1 MPGIESRLA
10 LLYTFGVAQ
19 GRLSLARWIDVC
31 CTAPARVFGLA
42 GRKGALAVGA
52 DADVVI
58 FDPERE
64 VTISR
69 SILHENCDY
78 TPYEGY
84 RLKGYPVLTMLRG
97 RVIARDGEFVGGS
110 GGGRFLVRDT
120 SRQVDK

>member
-10 LLYTFGVAQ
+10 LLYTFGVGA
-19 GRLSLARWIDVC
+19 GWLSLERWVDVC
-31 CTAPARVFGLA
+31 CAAPARIFGLA
-42 GRKGALAVGA
+42 GRKGALAPGA

-64 VTISR
+64 VTLSR
-69 SILHENCDY
+69 SMLHENCDY

-97 RVIARDGEFVGGS
+97 RVIARNGEFVGGQAAGVS
-110 GGGRFLVRDT
+110 CAGQADR
-120 SRQVDK
+120 